1 MFRDDFCVFILSHGR
16 PDKIKTL
23 ASLKSAG
30 YTGKL
35 YIVCDD
41 EDKKLNRYI
50 TKYGKDN
57 VLVFSKKEVAKHF
70 DEGDNFEHKIST
82 VYVRNAFW
90 DLAKQVGV
98 KYFIQLDDDYT
109 WFGYRT
115 VDKSKKM
122 SDINKVFDLL
132 INFLE
137 NTPILSVALSQGGDH
152 IGGYDESKKIKRK
165 AMNSFLCS
173 VERPFKFL
181 GKLNE
186 DVNTYVHHGNLGGI
200 FFTIMNIQL
209 TQVATQ
215 QTSGGMTSAYLNSGT
230 YIKSFYTILFN
241 PSCVTIKIMGTTN
254 KRLHHSIDWDT
265 AVPCIIQ
272 EKYKKS

>member
-1 MFRDDFCVFILSHGR
+1 MRNDFCVFILSHGR

-23 ASLKSAG
+23 SSLKSAG

-50 TKYGKDN
+50 TKYGKDK

-115 VDKSKKM
+115 IDKSKKM

>member
-23 ASLKSAG
+23 TTLKNAG
-30 YTGKL
+30 YTGKV

-41 EDKKLNRYI
+41 EDKQLDKYLK
-50 TKYGKDN
+50 KYGSS
-57 VLVFSKKEVAKHF
+57 VLVFSKTEIAKYF
-70 DEGDNFEHKIST
+70 DEADNFSHRKTI
-82 VYVRNAFW
+82 VYARNACW
-90 DLAKQVGV
+90 KLAIKVGV
-98 KYFIQLDDDYT
+98 KYFIQFDDDYT

-115 VDKSKKM
+115 AEKSKQMKCI
-122 SDINKVFDLL
+122 DKIFELL
-132 INFLE
+132 IRFLE
-137 NTPILSVALSQGGDH
+137 NTPILSVAFSQGGDH
-152 IGGYDESKKIKRK
+152 IGGYDENKKIKRK
-165 AMNSFLCS
+165 AMNSFVCT
-173 VERPFKFL
+173 VERPFRFI
-181 GKLNE
+181 GKVNE
-186 DVNTYVHHGNLGGI
+186 DVNTYVNLGNKGGI

-215 QTSGGMTSAYLNSGT
+215 QSSGGMTETYLNAGT

-254 KRLHHSIDWDT
+254 KRLHHSIDWDM

-272 EKYKKS
+272 EKHKKI